1 MADLHERLAKDTR
14 AIGETTHVWLRWMDD
29 QRYPWVVVVPKLEE
43 VTEWYQ
49 LSEEQQQYLLKV
61 VNRCA
66 KHLHKLTGAAKINIG
81 TLGNMVPQLHVHVV
95 ARFTDDEAWP
105 GPVWGSGQP
114 RPWGEGE
121 QPSWLGPLRERLSHY
136 DKEAD

>member
-1 MADLHERLAKDTR
+1 MADLHERLAEDTK
-14 AIGETTHVWLRWMDD
+14 AIGETAQVWLRWMND
-29 QRYPWVVVVPKLEE
+29 QRFPWVVIVPKIEG

-66 KHLHKLTGAAKINIG
+66 KHLQRLTGADKINIG
-81 TLGNMVPQLHVHVV
+81 SLGNLVPQLHVHVV
-95 ARFTDDEAWP
+95 ARFVEDVAWP
-105 GPVWGSGQP
+105 GAVWGQGSAL
-114 RPWGEGE
+114 PWSDDE

-136 DKEAD
+136 DKEA

>member
-1 MADLHERLAKDTR
+1 MADLHERLAEDTK
-14 AIGETTHVWLRWMDD
+14 AIGETAQVWLRWMND
-29 QRYPWVVVVPKLEE
+29 QRFPWVVIVPKIEG

-66 KHLHKLTGAAKINIG
+66 KHLQRLTGADKINIG
-81 TLGNMVPQLHVHVV
+81 SLGNLVPQLHVHVV
-95 ARFTDDEAWP
+95 ARFVDDVAWP
-105 GPVWGSGQP
+105 GAVWGQGP
-114 RPWGEGE
+114 ALPWADGE

-136 DKEAD
+136 DKEA